1 MSDFILRFQFGY
13 KKNVNSIKAQIWWAT
28 GPTLSKVKKKKN
40 KKKKTGRM
48 ISSRHGTSTKAAKL
62 DQCDQWRLFE
72 AQIKAFV

>member
-13 KKNVNSIKAQIWWAT
+13 KKDVNSIKAQKWWAT
-28 GPTLSKVKKKKN
+28 DPTLSKVKKK